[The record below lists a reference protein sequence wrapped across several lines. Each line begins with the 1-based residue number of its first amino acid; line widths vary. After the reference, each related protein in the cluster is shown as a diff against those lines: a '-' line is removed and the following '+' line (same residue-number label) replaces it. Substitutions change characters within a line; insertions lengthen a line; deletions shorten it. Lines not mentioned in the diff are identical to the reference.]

1 MKPLKA
7 RNYFPATPW
16 KLPLEQRLHKLSNHL
31 AAGYKVNVFLYEKP
45 DSSTFR
51 YRVYNMAQA
60 LEASARWRAVFFFA
74 DELDQIQAAVLGC
87 QLVTIARFRW
97 TFALETLITAVR
109 TQGIPVAFD
118 TDDLVFDLAHVPALA
133 NVQNIDQR
141 TDAELNFWF
150 SYAARVQISAQ
161 LADAML
167 TTNDYLG
174 CFLQAQFQKPVHVIR
189 NFLNHEQVDFS
200 ATCLLEKRQ
209 TNDQK
214 PFTIGYFSG
223 SPSHYFDLHSI
234 ADELCDLLD
243 EFPDIQILV
252 AGYMNFAPRLQA
264 YADQGRI
271 RFHKFVDFLTLQ
283 RLIAEVDVN
292 IAPLYPNDFTEC
304 KSELKYFEAA
314 LVETLTVATPTFAFK
329 QAIQSGQNGY
339 LCQQGQWYDTIKA
352 IYHDRQAQLPIL
364 AQARETA
371 LATYGPAANWQ
382 SIERAYDAITQ
393 TVNKP

>member
-7 RNYFPATPW
+7 KNYFPVEPW
-16 KLPLEQRLHKLSNHL
+16 KQPLEQRLNKLDSHL
-31 AAGYKVNVFLYEKP
+31 ASGYKVNVFLYEKP

-60 LEASARWRAVFFFA
+60 LESSARWRAAFFFA
-74 DELDQIQAAVLGC
+74 DELDRIRDTVLRC

-97 TFALETLITAVR
+97 TFALETLITAAR
-109 TQGIPVAFD
+109 NQGIPIAFD

-141 TDAELNFWF
+141 TETELNFWF
-150 SYAARVQISAQ
+150 SYVARVQLAAQ
-161 LADAML
+161 LADMMI

-174 CFLQAQFQKPVHVIR
+174 QFLQQQFQKPVHVIR

-209 TNDQK
+209 ATDQK

-243 EFPDIQILV
+243 DFPDIQILV
-252 AGYMNFAPRLQA
+252 AGYMSFAPRLQA
-264 YADQGRI
+264 YSDQGRI
-271 RFHKFVDFLTLQ
+271 RFHKFIDFLTLQ

-292 IAPLYPNDFTEC
+292 IAPLYPNDFTQC
-304 KSELKYFEAA
+304 KSELKFFEAA

-329 QAIQSGQNGY
+329 HAIQTGQNGY

-352 IYHDRQAQLPIL
+352 IYLDREAQQPIL

-371 LATYGPAANWQ
+371 LATYSPAANWQ
-382 SIERAYDAITQ
+382 SIERVYEVITQ
-393 TVNKP
+393 TINKP

>member
-7 RNYFPATPW
+7 KNYFPVEPW
-16 KLPLEQRLHKLSNHL
+16 KQALEQRLHKLDSHL

-60 LEASARWRAVFFFA
+60 LEASARWRAAFFFA
-74 DELDQIQAAVLGC
+74 DELDQIRDTVLRC

-97 TFALETLITAVR
+97 TFALETLITAAR
-109 TQGIPVAFD
+109 TQGIPIALD
-118 TDDLVFDLAHVPALA
+118 TDALVFDLAHVPALA

-150 SYAARVQISAQ
+150 SYVARVQLSAQ
-161 LADAML
+161 LADAMI

-174 CFLQAQFQKPVHVIR
+174 QFLKGQFHKPVHVIR

-264 YADQGRI
+264 YTDQGRI

-292 IAPLYPNDFTEC
+292 IAPLYPNDFTQC
-304 KSELKYFEAA
+304 KSELKFFEAA

-329 QAIQSGQNGY
+329 NAIQTGQNGY

-352 IYHDRQAQLPIL
+352 IYLDREAQQPIL

-371 LATYGPAANWQ
+371 LATYSPAANWQ
-382 SIERAYDAITQ
+382 SIECAYDAITQ

>member
-1 MKPLKA
+1 M
-7 RNYFPATPW
+7 T
-16 KLPLEQRLHKLSNHL
+16 
-31 AAGYKVNVFLYEKP
+31 
-45 DSSTFR
+45 
-51 YRVYNMAQA
+51 QA
-60 LEASARWRAVFFFA
+60 LEASAHWRAAYFFA
-74 DELDQIQAAVLGC
+74 DELEKIQSEVLRC

-97 TFALETLITAVR
+97 TFALEALITAAR
-109 TQGIPVAFD
+109 TQGIPIAFD

-141 TDAELNFWF
+141 TDTELNFWF
-150 SYAARVQISAQ
+150 SYAARVQLSAQ
-161 LADAML
+161 LADTMI

-174 CFLQAQFQKPVHVIR
+174 QFLQAQFQKPVHVIR

-200 ATCLLEKRQ
+200 TTCLLEKRQ
-209 TNDQK
+209 VMDQK

-243 EFPDIQILV
+243 EFPDCQILV
-252 AGYMNFAPRLQA
+252 AGYMNFAPRLQT
-264 YADQGRI
+264 YADQGKI

-292 IAPLYPNDFTEC
+292 IAPLYPNDFTQC
-304 KSELKYFEAA
+304 KSELKFFEAA

-329 QAIQSGQNGY
+329 NAIKTGQNGY

-352 IYHDRQAQLPIL
+352 IYLDREDQLQVL
-364 AQARETA
+364 ARARETA
-371 LATYGPAANWQ
+371 LATYSPAANWQ
-382 SIERAYDAITQ
+382 SIERVYETITQ
-393 TVNKP
+393 TVNKT